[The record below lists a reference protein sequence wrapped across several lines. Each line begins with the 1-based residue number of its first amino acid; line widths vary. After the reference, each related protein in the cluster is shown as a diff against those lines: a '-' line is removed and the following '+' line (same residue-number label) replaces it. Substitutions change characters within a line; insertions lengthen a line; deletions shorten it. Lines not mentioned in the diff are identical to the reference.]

1 MSAEGTRQIYVAEL
15 CSSNENER
23 DAPTVSEVE
32 DVVQGSEPGAS
43 RFSMLI
49 PTDVDD
55 AMATLADTD
64 AGDDIAAERH
74 SHGTIEQLKDHTT
87 TDLRNSAITE
97 RSLADGHVEVN
108 RNVLNLFHVA
118 IPVGWH

>member
-1 MSAEGTRQIYVAEL
+1 MSAEGARQVYVAEL
-15 CSSNENER
+15 CSSNENEG

-55 AMATLADTD
+55 DMAKLTDTD
-64 AGDDIAAERH
+64 AADDIAAERH
-74 SHGTIEQLKDHTT
+74 SHVTIEQLKDHRTT
-87 TDLRNSAITE
+87 KLRNSANTE
-97 RSLADGHVEVN
+97 PTVADGHVEVN
-108 RNVLNLFHVA
+108 VS
-118 IPVGWH
+118 